1 MNQVTFDF
9 STARAAGQRSMRQ
22 AIERAERLDD
32 TFPARAEAFIYEYAR
47 THGQFISEALTAAA
61 EAAGVVPMSDPRAW
75 GAPFKRAAA
84 AGVIRRIGFGTSLRR
99 HCAATPLWASLVYG
113 GEVA

>member
-1 MNQVTFDF
+1 MNQLAIDI
-9 STARAAGQRSMRQ
+9 SAARAAGQRGMRL
-22 AIERAERLDD
+22 AIERAEHLDD

-61 EAAGVVPMSDPRAW
+61 EAAGVAPLSDPRAW

>member
-1 MNQVTFDF
+1 MNQLAMDF
-9 STARAAGQRSMRQ
+9 TVARAAGQRGMRL
-22 AIERAERLDD
+22 AIERAEHLDD
-32 TFPARAEAFIYEYAR
+32 TFPAQAEAFIYEYAR
-47 THGQFISEALTAAA
+47 THGQFISEALTGAA
-61 EAAGVVPMSDPRAW
+61 ERAGVVPLSDPRAW

-113 GEVA
+113 GEV